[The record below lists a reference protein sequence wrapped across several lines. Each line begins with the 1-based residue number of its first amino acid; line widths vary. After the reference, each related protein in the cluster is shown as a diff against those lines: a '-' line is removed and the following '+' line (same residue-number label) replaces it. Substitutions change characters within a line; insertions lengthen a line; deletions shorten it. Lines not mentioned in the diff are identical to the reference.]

1 MGGVTLRS
9 QWFDLLFKI
18 QKCCGM
24 IGHNGTLPVRA
35 QRESYA
41 KNFKDAARQLKD
53 LREDG
58 CVGIAKSCACFLPF
72 FFIFLAFFSGGGRQ
86 SCYANSTSD
95 ICRGHNLF
103 TSGHHVGSAVCGL
116 LPGLLDGLFGAGASS
131 SNQRQQELILSTI
144 PAALCATDSA
154 WCNV

>member
-9 QWFDLLFKI
+9 QCFDSIFKI

-72 FFIFLAFFSGGGRQ
+72 FFHLSCLFFWGGRQ
-86 SCYANSTSD
+86 SCYANSTSAGGTT
-95 ICRGHNLF
+95 CSHLATMWGQLF
-103 TSGHHVGSAVCGL
+103 VACFQGFWMVCLGL
-116 LPGLLDGLFGAGASS
+116 GRLS

-144 PAALCATDSA
+144 PAALCAMDSA